1 MLSKL
6 FTAVDGCKTN
16 LGLVGLGIVG
26 VLAQYGQMDPN
37 TAAAI
42 TQVLYVWTGVA
53 VAHKATKFTEALR
66 ETPNGK

>member
-6 FTAVDGCKTN
+6 SEAVNGSKTS

-26 VLAQYGQMDPN
+26 ILAQYGQIDPG
-37 TAAAI
+37 TAGAL
-42 TQVLYVWTGVA
+42 TQFLYVFTGVGL
-53 VAHKATKFTEALR
+53 AHKATKFTEALR